1 MKKVLIV
8 FATIVFGLA
17 VVVKVNAEIK
27 IYKTPNLI
35 NRLENK
41 ATRSAVNQSQRLER
55 IKIEAGRLIENRI
68 TSLNKLLQRVT
79 NDSRLSADEKSS
91 LLSSIQST
99 IDGLNTLKTKIDAD
113 TDVITAKADAKTIIT
128 NYYIYR
134 MFVPKIRLLL
144 AVNNLQAL
152 SIKLSTTSASV
163 QNLINTLKNEDKD
176 TSVLQNLLDDVNLQL
191 SAINTTLA
199 NDKTKLET
207 LNTTLDFQTVFV
219 QVRKDLA
226 GVRSNFAKI
235 RNDIAQMRTNFRG
248 IRKSTNPTPNPT
260 Q

>member
-17 VVVKVNAEIK
+17 VVVKVNAQLGTGRVQNE
-27 IYKTPNLI
+27 T
-35 NRLENK
+35 NRLEK
-41 ATRSAVNQSQRLER
+41 RATISAENQAQRLEK
-55 IKIEAGRLIENRI
+55 IKTQADKLISNRI
-68 TSLNKLLQRVT
+68 ESLNTLLQRVT

-91 LLSSIQST
+91 LSSQIQST
-99 IDGLNTLKTKIDAD
+99 IDGLNALKAKINAD
-113 TDVITAKADAKTIIT
+113 TDVDTAKADAKTIVT
-128 NYYIYR
+128 SYYIYR

-144 AVNNLQAL
+144 AVDNLQAL
-152 SIKLSTTSASV
+152 SLKLSGTSTSI
-163 QNLINTLKNEDKD
+163 QNLINTLKNEGKD
-176 TSVLQNLLDDVNLQL
+176 TSVLQNLLDDVNLQI
-191 SAINTTLA
+191 SAINTTLT

-207 LNTTLDFQTVFV
+207 LNTTSDFQTMFV

-248 IRKSTNPTPNPT
+248 IRKSTNPTPAST